1 MPAPLFFEED
11 LPENIRSKYEAVIV
25 AGLRARELQR
35 GLKPM
40 IDNAQGRKYT
50 TTAILELLQEKL
62 GFDRGAPQPR
72 PDLPEQ
78 DPLT

>member
-1 MPAPLFFEED
+1 
-11 LPENIRSKYEAVIV
+11 
-25 AGLRARELQR
+25 
-35 GLKPM
+35 M